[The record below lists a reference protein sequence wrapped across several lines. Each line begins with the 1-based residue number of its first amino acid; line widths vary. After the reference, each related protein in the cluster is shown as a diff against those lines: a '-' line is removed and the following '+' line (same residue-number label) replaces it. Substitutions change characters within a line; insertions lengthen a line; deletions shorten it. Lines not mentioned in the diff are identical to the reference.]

1 MIKGV
6 LFDLGGTLVSYSN
19 VETVIETILAET
31 KKENPRNS
39 EQLKILYKEA
49 RIEVIHNYIDKR
61 FYLHGDLFLD
71 IFKNL
76 PRRRTLMQIRNF

>member
-31 KKENPRNS
+31 KKENR
-39 EQLKILYKEA
+39 
-49 RIEVIHNYIDKR
+49 
-61 FYLHGDLFLD
+61 
-71 IFKNL
+71 
-76 PRRRTLMQIRNF
+76 RNFLLNN